1 MWHRNMK
8 YQMLFWKNGT
18 NRLAQ
23 YRIPPDPQL
32 KKKKKQ
38 YLQSAVNEMR

>member
-1 MWHRNMK
+1 MK

-32 KKKKKQ
+32 KKKKKKN
-38 YLQSAVNEMR
+38 LQSAVNEVR

>member
-1 MWHRNMK
+1 MK

-32 KKKKKQ
+32 KKKKKN
-38 YLQSAVNEMR
+38 LQSAVNEVR